1 MRYSSR
7 LLKKTEGWSPQG
19 RQRSRLQE
27 TVREVAPVR
36 GRRDPQVT
44 MLGFI
49 DLESRV
55 PPEAS
60 AADDQG
66 LGGPGPG
73 GALA

>member
-1 MRYSSR
+1 M
-7 LLKKTEGWSPQG
+7 
-19 RQRSRLQE
+19 
-27 TVREVAPVR
+27 REVAPVR

-55 PPEAS
+55 PPEHPLRTIK
-60 AADDQG
+60 G